1 MPPDAPDG
9 AKLMRPNFSTLRS
22 RLLLTSAVPVLLF
35 MGAALVAFVTIQRL
49 LQTLDL
55 EQDSERVIARAYDLK
70 AKLTRMEA
78 AKRGHH
84 LSGQAAFKE
93 EYEAE
98 MHGAQASLTEL
109 RTLAGE
115 DPVHR
120 EHLDKLSELMGLLRQ
135 VAQRDF
141 NLFTGLPASASKW

>member
-1 MPPDAPDG
+1 
-9 AKLMRPNFSTLRS
+9 MRLFFSTLRW
-22 RLLLTSAVPVLLF
+22 RLLLSSAVPVLLF
-35 MGAALVAFVTIQRL
+35 VGAALVAFVTIQRL

-55 EQDSERVIARAYDLK
+55 EQHSQRVIARAYDLE

-98 MHGAQASLTEL
+98 LHGAQASLTEL
-109 RTLAGE
+109 RELAGA

-120 EHLDKLSELMGLLRQ
+120 EHLDKLSELMGTLRQ
-135 VAQRDF
+135 LAVLDLKLAQMLD
-141 NLFTGLPASASKW
+141 